1 MSEAFDPILTEVMRH
16 ELIAISEEMNIT
28 MKQTTRSIVAKEGGD
43 FSAGLL
49 DPAGRVIAQAVP
61 YGLGY
66 FTAVMPHIIRQ
77 YGESLRAG
85 DIIISNDPYGGLSHL
100 PDIAVVLP
108 IFWQGEHR
116 GFAAVVQHH
125 TDIGGRFPGGMGL
138 PCAEIYEE
146 GLRLP
151 ALRYYE
157 DGKRNEAVQAIIEAN
172 VRAPDD
178 VLGDLDAAVAAC
190 RRGERG
196 LVNLLDK
203 YGSADVA
210 NCYRHLLAHSEQ
222 AMRTALGAIAN
233 GRYSHTERFD
243 DGSGATVDLKV
254 TLVVED
260 GAVTV
265 DFTGTG
271 PQLPNAL
278 NVPPGMIGN
287 WVANMVFL
295 ALLGEAEITINS
307 GLFAPI
313 TTITE
318 EGSVLRPRFPAAVGS
333 RGQLLWRVT
342 DLVTAALAKAMPERM
357 PAASEGGISMM
368 VFTPAGGGGMLTE
381 MYASGWGARPGSDGI
396 DGVMPVGMSGF
407 RTNPGESIEQELPVM
422 LDGFGFVP
430 DSGGCGCH
438 RGSLAVFRRWR
449 FLASGRVM
457 LRTCRVDSL
466 PYGLAGGGEGSAFKA
481 LLIRDG
487 EEIELPRKIML
498 DIEVR
503 EGDLLVHVQPGAGGH
518 GLPFARDPE
527 KVHADV
533 LDGKVSTANAER
545 EYGVAIT
552 DGAVDVERTNALREA
567 ATS

>member
-1 MSEAFDPILTEVMRH
+1 MSDVFDPVLAEVMRH
-16 ELIAISEEMNIT
+16 ELIAASEEMNIT

-49 DPAGRVIAQAVP
+49 DPQGQVIAQAVP

-66 FTAVMPHIIRQ
+66 FTAVMPHIIAQ
-77 YGESLRAG
+77 YGGSLRPG

-108 IFWQGEHR
+108 IFWHGEHR

-157 DGKRNEAVQAIIEAN
+157 GGKRVEAVQQIIAAN

-196 LVNLLDK
+196 LVAMLDK
-203 YGSADVA
+203 HGPDNVVA
-210 NCYRHLLAHSEQ
+210 CYRHLLTHSEQ
-222 AMRTALGAIAN
+222 AMRKALRAIPD
-233 GRYSHTERFD
+233 GSYSHVETFD
-243 DGSGATVDLKV
+243 DGGGAVVELRV
-254 TLVVED
+254 TLSAAD
-260 GAVTV
+260 GEVTL

-295 ALLGEAEITINS
+295 ALLGDSDITINS

-313 TTITE
+313 STITE

-333 RGQLLWRVT
+333 RGQILWRVI
-342 DLVTAALAKAMPERM
+342 DLVTGALAKAMPERM

-368 VFTPAGGGGMLTE
+368 VFTPADGGGMLTE
-381 MYASGWGARPGSDGI
+381 MYASGWGGRPRSDGI
-396 DGVMPVGMSGF
+396 EGVMPVGMSGF
-407 RTNPGESIEQELPVM
+407 RSNPGESIEQELPVM

-430 DSGGCGCH
+430 DSGGAGCC

-449 FLASGRVM
+449 FLAPGRVM
-457 LRTCRVDSL
+457 LRTCRVDSV
-466 PYGLAGGGEGSAFKA
+466 PYGLNGGQDGAAFRA
-481 LLIRDG
+481 TLIRDG
-487 EEIELPRKIML
+487 EQVELPQKIML

-503 EGDLLVHVQPGAGGH
+503 EGDLLEHVQPGAGGH
-518 GLPFARDPE
+518 GPAFARDPQA
-527 KVHADV
+527 VLSDV
-533 LDGKVSTANAER
+533 LDGKVTPDHAAQA
-545 EYGVAIT
+545 YGVAIE
-552 DGAVDVERTNALREA
+552 DGAVDDVATGILRQ
-567 ATS
+567 SQG